1 MKYFIINNLCTI
13 ITALVVNKIVAI
25 YYMKIIDSYV
35 NDIVAML
42 KELIRTTY
50 VEK

>member
-35 NDIVAML
+35 MISLQCL
-42 KELIRTTY
+42 KS
-50 VEK
+50 

>member
-13 ITALVVNKIVAI
+13 IIVLVVNKIVAI

-35 NDIVAML
+35 NDIFAML